1 MFFSTLV
8 DHLCLINCDF
18 PKYLSPQMN
27 LRVKKKEKT
36 WEVGKKELRERREDG
51 KVENL
56 VKINRACSKR
66 ISRDKG
72 LRSSI
77 MSALS
82 RLFLL

>member
-1 MFFSTLV
+1 MFNKKLE
-8 DHLCLINCDF
+8 HDF
-18 PKYLSPQMN
+18 PKYLSSRMN
-27 LRVKKKEKT
+27 LLKKKEKT
-36 WEVGKKELRERREDG
+36 WEVGKRKLREWREDG

-82 RLFLL
+82 RFFLL